1 MLPGSRFETS
11 LGIPALGY
19 LKDHIVAGRGILP
32 GAAMFEAALAAARS
46 LQPDEAL
53 EAGSSGGGSGAGYAL
68 FGAAI
73 VAPVLLSSGGAGG
86 APGLL
91 CTVDSTDGSVQLAQQ
106 PGEQCRWRSALLG
119 NLSI

>member
-1 MLPGSRFETS
+1 M
-11 LGIPALGY
+11 GIPALGY